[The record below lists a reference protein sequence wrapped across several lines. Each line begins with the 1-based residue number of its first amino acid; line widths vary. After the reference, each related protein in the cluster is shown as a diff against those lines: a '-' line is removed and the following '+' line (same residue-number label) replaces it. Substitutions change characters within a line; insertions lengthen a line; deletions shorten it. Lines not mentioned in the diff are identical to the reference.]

1 METSTT
7 YQGYIGTLQN
17 SSPALSSGSFS
28 EAFETLYHQAIDS
41 GVTLGNAVS
50 FLENL
55 SADALKSLQ
64 EYAGL
69 TDEIDV
75 STLSAE
81 GAYNLLLHAEE
92 QCDFN
97 NDGTVE
103 VGNLPNDDAETTDSA
118 VEKFLHDLR
127 TKGAAKFLADLN
139 QEKIDKMV
147 EEYRQ
152 KLIAQMGDSSDAM
165 AKIEK
170 MINDFRKQ
178 LIEEMLTKM
187 EDENERKNENTFIS
201 AETMMFALMDSQKQQ
216 KQPLEVLLQS
226 S

>member
-7 YQGYIGTLQN
+7 YQSYVGTLQN
-17 SSPALSSGSFS
+17 SSAALSSGSFS
-28 EAFETLYHQAIDS
+28 EAFETLYHQAIDA

-55 SADALKSLQ
+55 SSDELKSLQ

-69 TDEIDV
+69 SDTIDV

-81 GAYNLLLHAEE
+81 GAYNLLVHAGE

-97 NDGTVE
+97 NDGSVV
-103 VGNLPNDDAETTDSA
+103 VGNTPDDNAEATDSA
-118 VEKFLHDLR
+118 VEKFLNDLR

-152 KLIAQMGDSSDAM
+152 KLIAQMGDSPDAM

-170 MINDFRKQ
+170 MISDFRKQ

-187 EDENERKNENTFIS
+187 EDENERKNENSFIS
-201 AETMMFALMDSQKQQ
+201 AETMMFALMDAQKPQ
-216 KQPLEVLLQS
+216 KQPLELLLQS
-226 S
+226 